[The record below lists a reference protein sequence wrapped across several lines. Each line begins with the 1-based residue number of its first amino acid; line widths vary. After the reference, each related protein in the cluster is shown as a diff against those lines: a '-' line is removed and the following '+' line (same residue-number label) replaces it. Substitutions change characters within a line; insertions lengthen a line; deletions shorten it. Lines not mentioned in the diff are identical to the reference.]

1 MPASHKPVATVVEGV
16 VQLRIPV
23 DDPLITANFSPEL
36 KLKHSTPLGSLTT
49 QWIEYVSAT
58 VWSTVDRKSQKLPP
72 LQSLA
77 SSNVEPYV
85 FDLPYF
91 LETAKLLNIV
101 SPDDVTYISEIS
113 NSVTIDD
120 DQLLRQQP
128 VLSSSFAGLYLI
140 SYHRK
145 FLQLALG
152 ARMISD
158 QSAAEAERQ
167 ILQLD
172 PANLTAQF
180 ITNLMTDLLK
190 SNGKDVFG
198 TALNQLTRFSIR
210 IGSEIVQADTMNV
223 LLQSLKGI
231 LNRKGIVVA
240 PGFERRPLFQ
250 AVWKEPSH
258 LTAVNTAEIWV
269 ESLFSV
275 TSHTGDPL
283 PGRIIKT
290 HSLFP
295 GERATVTVE
304 TFRKETSSYS
314 ITSSVFDETSRQAE
328 ERLSSEANHENSYN
342 QQDTVESSYSFG
354 VQAKA
359 SWGWGDAGA
368 SFNASQSAKSVSARA
383 VKNVA
388 NSLRAQATTVSNN
401 RTVKIDTSS
410 VNTTEFSEKQSIVR
424 TIENINN
431 SAPLNFFFRQLV
443 QNVYSMTTV
452 LDTRIIIKSSL
463 LDKPRVASIQQAP
476 DTIQEV
482 LFGTPT
488 KDAKVIAAVAALY
501 TKIVNATK
509 EMAED
514 TIEKGNPQYV
524 ELDQTISDLQ
534 IPRWRIAS
542 REEQKV
548 DNLNI
553 EGLPAELPFRGILM
567 AIDTNTIKTEGIIV
581 ECSIASDKQGLDEY
595 AERLQEAS
603 VIQKEISNR
612 EARLHA
618 KALKLALD
626 LIAAEVDS
634 DKRLAAFEKI
644 IVPLYTNGGNKSQ
657 NN

>member
-1 MPASHKPVATVVEGV
+1 
-16 VQLRIPV
+16 
-23 DDPLITANFSPEL
+23 
-36 KLKHSTPLGSLTT
+36 
-49 QWIEYVSAT
+49 
-58 VWSTVDRKSQKLPP
+58 
-72 LQSLA
+72 
-77 SSNVEPYV
+77 
-85 FDLPYF
+85 
-91 LETAKLLNIV
+91 
-101 SPDDVTYISEIS
+101 
-113 NSVTIDD
+113 
-120 DQLLRQQP
+120 
-128 VLSSSFAGLYLI
+128 
-140 SYHRK
+140 
-145 FLQLALG
+145 
-152 ARMISD
+152 
-158 QSAAEAERQ
+158 
-167 ILQLD
+167 
-172 PANLTAQF
+172 
-180 ITNLMTDLLK
+180 
-190 SNGKDVFG
+190 
-198 TALNQLTRFSIR
+198 
-210 IGSEIVQADTMNV
+210 
-223 LLQSLKGI
+223 
-231 LNRKGIVVA
+231 
-240 PGFERRPLFQ
+240 
-250 AVWKEPSH
+250 
-258 LTAVNTAEIWV
+258 
-269 ESLFSV
+269 
-275 TSHTGDPL
+275 
-283 PGRIIKT
+283 
-290 HSLFP
+290 
-295 GERATVTVE
+295 
-304 TFRKETSSYS
+304 
-314 ITSSVFDETSRQAE
+314 
-328 ERLSSEANHENSYN
+328 
-342 QQDTVESSYSFG
+342 
-354 VQAKA
+354 
-359 SWGWGDAGA
+359 
-368 SFNASQSAKSVSARA
+368 
-383 VKNVA
+383 
-388 NSLRAQATTVSNN
+388 
-401 RTVKIDTSS
+401 
-410 VNTTEFSEKQSIVR
+410 
-424 TIENINN
+424 
-431 SAPLNFFFRQLV
+431 
-443 QNVYSMTTV
+443 MTTV

-626 LIAAEVDS
+626 LIAAEVDL